1 MFSQPVNLGVNMLT
15 KSPRLKFL
23 KPHCTRTQP
32 CPKCSLLL
40 VIRYRFRAFR
50 EQFGREPKPTEPL
63 FFDHSKSR
71 PLKVSLS
78 EAREQIEG
86 AATAVGITAVPLL
99 RFLKLDS
106 SISEQKADHTVK
118 GRIQLVTNDASS
130 GQPVNRV
137 LANRPWP
144 KPHSVWERFIR
155 NERLHRDHQITPE
168 ELKTLCGLAMMGRI
182 RSSRDILYML
192 NLIREHT
199 KQR

>member
-1 MFSQPVNLGVNMLT
+1 MLT
-15 KSPRLKFL
+15 KSPRLKFSKSVL

-40 VIRYRFRAFR
+40 VIRYRFNAFR

-63 FFDHSKSR
+63 FFDHSKTR
-71 PLKVSLS
+71 PSKVSLS

-86 AATAVGITAVPLL
+86 AAIAVGITAMPLL
-99 RFLKLDS
+99 RFLNLDS
-106 SISEQKADHTVK
+106 SISEQKADRTGQ
-118 GRIQLVTNDASS
+118 GRIQLVTDDANS
-130 GQPVNRV
+130 GQPANRA
-137 LANRPWP
+137 LANRLWP
-144 KPHSVWERFIR
+144 KPRSVWERFAR
-155 NERLHRDHQITPE
+155 NERLHRHHKITPD